1 MKDAMKNG
9 WDGGTWIVGDPV
21 PKISIKHSKIHSTA
35 ADSTDTKVQR
45 GGCIFIAGD
54 AKLDIVETEFE
65 KCYAIKEGGAI
76 YTTASEK
83 TSIQNSTFTSCES
96 GNGGVIFATP
106 WEKKPEYPNLGDL
119 TILDSTFTS
128 NKATGG
134 LAGNGGSVI
143 YMDPKPADSQKP
155 YAQRISTTGQTP
167 EGLLKSQGAGKMIKI
182 RGSSFV
188 ANGAVSGWGGVF
200 YLGGSTAVDIDTS
213 TFKKNTAKQAG
224 GVFQLE
230 DAVTLIVR
238 SSTFED
244 NDGGLTGGVIN
255 AVDLTGGALHPHQR
269 EPGIPI
275 IDAQKNSNF
284 FGTNTDGSASNDMAV
299 SWVMANSILKG
310 NKAKKGNVLYVGNA
324 DSSQVYRSK
333 GSFVNMLEVQR
344 EAEYFKYA
352 KDAAVNKF
360 SDDTA

>member
-1 MKDAMKNG
+1 MSSSV
-9 WDGGTWIVGDPV
+9 TTVTLFFSLCITLCSHFYTPLLSLSLSVCLFYF
-21 PKISIKHSKIHSTA
+21 SA
-35 ADSTDTKVQR
+35 ATV
-45 GGCIFIAGD
+45 
-54 AKLDIVETEFE
+54 
-65 KCYAIKEGGAI
+65 
-76 YTTASEK
+76 
-83 TSIQNSTFTSCES
+83 
-96 GNGGVIFATP
+96 
-106 WEKKPEYPNLGDL
+106 
-119 TILDSTFTS
+119 
-128 NKATGG
+128 GG

-188 ANGAVSGWGGVF
+188 ANDAASGWGGVF

-213 TFKKNTAKQAG
+213 SFKTSKAKQAG
-224 GVFQLE
+224 GVFYLK

-310 NKAKKGNVLYVGNA
+310 NKAKKGNVL
-324 DSSQVYRSK
+324 
-333 GSFVNMLEVQR
+333 
-344 EAEYFKYA
+344 
-352 KDAAVNKF
+352 
-360 SDDTA
+360 